1 MSKRRDPND
10 RAWADFSEAFRT
22 DGLPKILGSSVTLSV
37 LGGGRDLDPKQCI
50 ELGAILLADKPLIL
64 VVQPGATIPSRLRR
78 AADLVIEDWT
88 PDNHDAQERLTAAI
102 TTLAGEIDD

>member
-1 MSKRRDPND
+1 MTKTND
-10 RAWADFSEAFRT
+10 RAWADFSADFRKN
-22 DGLPKILGSSVTLSV
+22 GLPKILGSNVTLSV
-37 LGGGRDLDPKQCI
+37 LGNGEALDPKQCI

-102 TTLAGEIDD
+102 TTLVGEIDD